1 MVVVSLKAVL
11 NHQDWALEAGSLHVD
26 GKGIIVAKVISEQ
39 GSRWLPAKVLK
50 EACREGKTEEAR
62 IACE

>member
-26 GKGIIVAKVISEQ
+26 SKGIIVTKVISEQ
-39 GSRWLPAKVLK
+39 GSSGCGPRCLKRLVGKAKQ
-50 EACREGKTEEAR
+50 EREG
-62 IACE
+62 